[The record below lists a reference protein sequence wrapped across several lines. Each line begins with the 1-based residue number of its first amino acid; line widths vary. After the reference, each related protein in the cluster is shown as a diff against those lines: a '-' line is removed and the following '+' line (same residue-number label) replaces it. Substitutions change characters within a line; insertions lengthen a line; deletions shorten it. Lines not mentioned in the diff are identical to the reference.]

1 MKLVIVGNEE
11 ECLGFSLAGV
21 EGVVVEEESSFI
33 EQMQQLFNDRE
44 VGVIAVVDR
53 YFSLF
58 SEHFSTVIK
67 QQAVPAVVFIPSI
80 EEAREGTHHQ
90 ASLKEYLASIL
101 GIRL

>member
-21 EGVVVEEESSFI
+21 EGVIVEDERMFI
-33 EQMQQLFNDRE
+33 DQMQQLFTDQQS
-44 VGVIAVVDR
+44 GVIAVVDR

-58 SEHFSTVIK
+58 SERFSSVIEK
-67 QQAVPAVVFIPSI
+67 KAVPAVVFIPSMD
-80 EEAREGTHHQ
+80 GTYHKS
-90 ASLKEYLASIL
+90 SLKEYLASVL

>member
-21 EGVVVEEESSFI
+21 EGVIVEDERMFI
-33 EQMQQLFNDRE
+33 EQMQQLFTDQE
-44 VGVIAVVDR
+44 IGVIAIADR

-58 SEHFSTVIK
+58 SERFSSVIEK
-67 QQAVPAVVFIPSI
+67 KAVPAVVFIPSMD
-80 EEAREGTHHQ
+80 GTHHTS
-90 ASLKEYLASIL
+90 SLKEYLASVL

>member
-21 EGVVVEEESSFI
+21 KGAIVEDDATFI
-33 EQMQQLFNDRE
+33 AKMKMLFNDHDI
-44 VGVIAVVDR
+44 GVIAITDR

-58 SEHFSTVIK
+58 SEQFSSVIEK
-67 QQAVPAVVFIPSI
+67 RAIPAVVFIPSLDGI
-80 EEAREGTHHQ
+80 HHQ
-90 ASLKEYLASIL
+90 SSLKEYLAKIL